1 MRYLFYFGH
10 PAHFHLFKHTV
21 AALKA
26 DGHEVDLFC
35 KTKDLLEDLLR
46 ASGWAYTNILPQ
58 GKGEGRLA
66 LATDLL
72 ARNGRLLRHCLRHR
86 PDLMAGTSPEVA
98 QVGRL
103 LGIPS
108 LVLNEDDVNVVPLFA
123 RAAYPF
129 CTAVVAPE
137 QTDLGRWA
145 GKGITYP
152 GYQKLAY
159 LHPNRFT
166 PERSRAE
173 HLFAG
178 RERYFV
184 LRFVSL
190 TAHHDVGIGGF
201 TPEMARRVVR
211 LLEPHGAVWISAEG
225 ELGEDLAR
233 RKIRLNPLDIHHAL
247 SFATL
252 FVGDSQSMTVES
264 AMLGTPSVRFSD
276 FAGRIS
282 VLEELEH
289 TYGLTVGI
297 PTSEPERLF
306 GTIQRLLDHG
316 DLQAAWAERR
326 DAMLADKIDLS
337 AFLIWLMGTFP
348 ESLHTVRTDPGADSR
363 FCTTELTPA

>member
-26 DGHEVDLFC
+26 DGHTVDLFC
-35 KTKDLLEDLLR
+35 KTKDLLGDLLD
-46 ASGWAYTNILPQ
+46 ASGWAYTNLLPQ

-66 LATDLL
+66 MATDLL
-72 ARNGRLLRHCLRHR
+72 ARNGRMLRHCLRHR

-108 LVLNEDDVNVVPLFA
+108 LVLNEDDVEVVPLFA

-145 GKGITYP
+145 PKGITYP

-159 LHPNRFT
+159 LHPRRFT
-166 PERSRAE
+166 PERGRVA

-178 RERYFV
+178 RERYFL

-190 TAHHDVGIGGF
+190 TAHHDAGIGGF
-201 TPEMARRVVR
+201 TPETARRVVD

-225 ELGEDLAR
+225 DLGADLQ
-233 RKIRLNPLDIHHAL
+233 KHRLDLPPLDIHHAL
-247 SFATL
+247 HFATL

-289 TYGLTVGI
+289 RYGLTVGI

-306 GTIQRLLDHG
+306 ETVQGLLGRD
-316 DLQAAWAERR
+316 DLEAAWAERR

-337 AFLIWLMGTFP
+337 AFLTWLMGSFP
-348 ESLHTVRTDPGADSR
+348 ESLRAVRTEPGVAAR
-363 FCTTELTPA
+363 FGHAEAALV

>member
-10 PAHFHLFKHTV
+10 PAHFHLFRHTV

-26 DGHEVDLFC
+26 EGHTVDLFC
-35 KTKDLLEDLLR
+35 KTKDLLEDLLQ
-46 ASGWAYTNILPQ
+46 ASGWAYTNVLPQ
-58 GKGEGRLA
+58 GKGAGRLA
-66 LATDLL
+66 MATDLL
-72 ARNGRLLRHCLRHR
+72 ARNGRMLRHCLRHR

-98 QVGRL
+98 QIGRL

-108 LVLNEDDVNVVPLFA
+108 LVLNEDDVDIVPLFA
-123 RAAYPF
+123 KAAYPF

-145 GKGITYP
+145 GKGLTYP

-166 PERSRAE
+166 PERSRVE

-178 RERYFV
+178 RAQYFV

-201 TPEMARRVVR
+201 TPAVARRVVD

-225 ELGEDLAR
+225 DLGGDLQR
-233 RKIRLNPLDIHHAL
+233 YRLALDPLDIHHAL
-247 SFATL
+247 HFATL
-252 FVGDSQSMTVES
+252 FAGDSQSMTVES

-297 PTSEPERLF
+297 PASEPGRLAE
-306 GTIQRLLDHG
+306 TLQRLLARD
-316 DLQAAWAERR
+316 DLRAAYAARR
-326 DAMLADKIDLS
+326 DTMLADKIDLS
-337 AFLIWLMGTFP
+337 AFLIWLMSTFP
-348 ESLHTVRTDPGADSR
+348 DSLRTVRADPATASHFR
-363 FCTTELTPA
+363 TPHRVAA